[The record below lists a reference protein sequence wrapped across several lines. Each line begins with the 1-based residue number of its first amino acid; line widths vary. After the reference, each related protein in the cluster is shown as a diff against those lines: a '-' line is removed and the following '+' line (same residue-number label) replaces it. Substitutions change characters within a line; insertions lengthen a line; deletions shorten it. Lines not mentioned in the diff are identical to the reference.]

1 MLKTKLRFSVWTF
14 LMTLLF
20 ALGTFASGMANGQS
34 SKRDDAQ
41 IPIVKALRD
50 VSKIYDTKFVYEKS
64 LLEGKTTSFTMKD
77 IKKGK
82 KVEDILKSIL
92 YPKKLVFLY
101 IKENYYTIV
110 SRDRLEQQ
118 HSYLVKNS
126 SSVIYNATTLN
137 NTNSGVIEFASS
149 NNNLLP
155 ESGVKSV
162 MEKVM
167 EHIVTGQVTNSKGE
181 PLVGVSITVKGTI
194 TGTSTNE
201 KGEYSIDVPESST
214 FVFSY
219 VGFATKEL
227 RVDSRSVI
235 DVVMEE
241 TASSLEQVV
250 VVGYGEV
257 QNKYLTGSVS
267 SINGKDLQNIPASG
281 LNKVLGGRAPG
292 VEVTTVSGSPGAS
305 SVIRIR
311 GGNSIQGNN
320 NPLYVVDGVIM
331 GQDYDLNKINIADIQ
346 SVNVLKDATAVAI
359 YGTRGSNGVVLITT
373 KTGKSQQAGK
383 PEVSFSTYT
392 GMQTFVNNI
401 DFLDGPQLA
410 AYANEDATY
419 RGAGLPFLDPTNVPN
434 TDWIG
439 LLTHN
444 APLYNA
450 NVSVSGVSSD
460 QKLNYYLSGGY
471 FNQDGIIR
479 NSGFEK
485 YNFTTNLDFKL
496 SGHVSMGLRGHIT
509 YMHLNNNKVNF
520 SGGEGSLLHGDI
532 PVRSVY
538 DSLGQ
543 FTAENPVSATLQS
556 NPVADSKLKTD
567 YTNSTNILVS
577 LYLQVSPIKNLVFKS
592 TFSPVLDF
600 NKHNFYNPGLLPEK
614 LAINAGGD
622 GGVNSGT
629 TLNLLNENTITYSN
643 NFGTDHKIDLLG
655 GFTWQTEQ
663 NEGVNAHGYAYF
675 NDDQAFNNLGAGADP
690 TRNAI
695 GSDYD
700 SYQLVSWLGRANY
713 TFKNKY
719 LLTLVARADGS
730 SRFAPG
736 NKYSFFPAAALA
748 WRLDQESFIKDLNVF
763 DNLKI
768 KASYGLSGSQSIPSF
783 RTLPILSAVNTTF
796 NGVEQPGVTLGRPA
810 NPELKWETTNELDIG
825 LSAVFFKGRL
835 SFDIDY
841 YNKETRD
848 LLLNM
853 QIPRQTGFN
862 SKLQNIGSIRN
873 QGLDITITSDNIRNK
888 NFQWSTTLN
897 VSGNRNKALNLGGV
911 DHIDLITPTNQ
922 GGVGGR
928 LIIGETVPVF
938 VGVDYLGTWK
948 SQEEIDASGLKGQR
962 LGGPHFDDTNGDK
975 QISIDDF
982 KVLGSPQPDF
992 YGGLQNTFVY
1002 KNFVL
1007 DIFIQGSYGNEI
1019 FNTLTQTAF
1028 FGRAGENKYAITL
1041 NRWTPDNP
1049 TSDIPRAGTVAEFS
1063 AIYNNSYEI
1072 EDGSYLRLKNLQFTY
1087 NLPVQK
1093 WGSFGKVFKDMGVF
1107 FSGENLLLFSHF
1119 KLFDPETSKYGN
1131 GSNQYS
1137 NILAGY
1143 ADGAYP
1149 YAKTYTVGIKASL

>member
-1 MLKTKLRFSVWTF
+1 MNKTQLYLPVLVFFVIF
-14 LMTLLF
+14 LL
-20 ALGTFASGMANGQS
+20 ALQTFATGTIKSTFYEM
-34 SKRDDAQ
+34 KTDLFRDYIHFADH
-41 IPIVKALRD
+41 
-50 VSKIYDTKFVYEKS
+50 FVR
-64 LLEGKTTSFTMKD
+64 GK
-77 IKKGK
+77 
-82 KVEDILKSIL
+82 
-92 YPKKLVFLY
+92 
-101 IKENYYTIV
+101 
-110 SRDRLEQQ
+110 
-118 HSYLVKNS
+118 
-126 SSVIYNATTLN
+126 
-137 NTNSGVIEFASS
+137 
-149 NNNLLP
+149 
-155 ESGVKSV
+155 
-162 MEKVM
+162 
-167 EHIVTGQVTNSKGE
+167 VTNSKGE

-194 TGTSTNE
+194 AGTSTNE
-201 KGEYSIDVPESST
+201 KGEYSIDVPENST
-214 FVFSY
+214 LVFSY

-227 RVDSRSVI
+227 QVNSRSVI
-235 DVVMEE
+235 DVIMEE
-241 TASSLEQVV
+241 NASSLEQVV

-267 SINGKDLQNIPASG
+267 SINGKELQNIPVSG

-305 SVIRIR
+305 GVIRIR

-331 GQDYDLNKINIADIQ
+331 GQDYDLNKLNISDIQ

-373 KTGKSQQAGK
+373 KTGKSGQIGK
-383 PEVSFSTYT
+383 PEVSFSSYT
-392 GMQTFVNNI
+392 GVQTFVNNI
-401 DFLDGPQLA
+401 DFLNGPQLA

-450 NVSVSGVSSD
+450 NVAVSGTSSD
-460 QKLNYYLSGGY
+460 RKLNYYLSGGY
-471 FNQDGIIR
+471 FNQDGIII

-496 SGHVSMGLRGHIT
+496 SNHVSMGLRGHIT

-520 SGGEGSLLHGDI
+520 SGGEGSLLHGII
-532 PVRSVY
+532 PVRSIY

-556 NPVADSKLKTD
+556 NPIADTRLKTD

-577 LYLQVSPIKNLVFKS
+577 LYLQVSPVKNLVFKS
-592 TFSPVLDF
+592 TFSPVLDY

-622 GGVNSGT
+622 GGVNFGT
-629 TLNLLNENTITYSN
+629 TVNLLNENTITYSN

-663 NEGVNAHGYAYF
+663 SEGINAHGYAYF
-675 NDDQAFNNLGAGADP
+675 NDDQSFNNLGAGADP

-835 SFDIDY
+835 SFDMDY
-841 YNKETRD
+841 YNKETKD

-873 QGLDITITSDNIRNK
+873 KGLDITITSENISNK
-888 NFQWSTTLN
+888 NFKWSTTLN

-948 SQEEIDASGLKGQR
+948 TQADIDASGLKGQR

-992 YGGLQNTFVY
+992 YGGLQNTFGY

-1028 FGRAGENKYAITL
+1028 FGRGAENKYAITL

-1072 EDGSYLRLKNLQFTY
+1072 EDGSYLRLKSLQLTY
-1087 NLPVQK
+1087 NLPVKK
-1093 WGSFGKVFKDMGVF
+1093 WGSFGKVFKDMSVF

>member
-1 MLKTKLRFSVWTF
+1 MKLTAI
-14 LMTLLF
+14 LLF
-20 ALGTFASGMANGQS
+20 AACLQVNATGYSQEITLSQNNVSLKKVFKEIESQSGYQFFYKDRLIRNAENVNINVNRASVKDVLDLCLKGKPLSYTILDKIVVLKAEPRMPVAIQALSILPAVPLNIITGMVKDESGNPLAGVSVIIKGTNKGTS
-34 SKRDDAQ
+34 SKADGSFSIDAN
-41 IPIVKALRD
+41 VGD
-50 VSKIYDTKFVYEKS
+50 VLEFTFVGYKNKS
-64 LLEGKTTSFTMKD
+64 VQVG
-77 IKKGK
+77 
-82 KVEDILKSIL
+82 
-92 YPKKLVFLY
+92 
-101 IKENYYTIV
+101 
-110 SRDRLEQQ
+110 Q
-118 HSYLVKNS
+118 
-126 SSVIYNATTLN
+126 
-137 NTNSGVIEFASS
+137 
-149 NNNLLP
+149 NNNI
-155 ESGVKSV
+155 S
-162 MEKVM
+162 
-167 EHIVTGQVTNSKGE
+167 
-181 PLVGVSITVKGTI
+181 
-194 TGTSTNE
+194 
-201 KGEYSIDVPESST
+201 
-214 FVFSY
+214 
-219 VGFATKEL
+219 
-227 RVDSRSVI
+227 
-235 DVVMEE
+235 VVMEIE
-241 TASSLEQVV
+241 ATVGNEVV

-257 QNKYLTGSVS
+257 QSKNLTGSVS
-267 SINGKDLQNIPASG
+267 SISGKSLQNIPASG
-281 LNKVLGGRAPG
+281 VNQVLGGRAPG

-346 SVNVLKDATAVAI
+346 SINVLKDATAVAI
-359 YGTRGSNGVVLITT
+359 YGTRGSNGVVLIST

-383 PEVSFSTYT
+383 PGVSFSTYT

-401 DFLDGPQLA
+401 HFLNGPQLA

-419 RGAGLPFLDPTNVPN
+419 RGAGLPFPDLTNIPN

-450 NVSVSGVSSD
+450 NISVSGVSSD
-460 QKLNYYLSGGY
+460 HKLNYYLSGGY
-471 FNQDGIIR
+471 FNQDGIIK

-485 YNFTTNLDFKL
+485 YNFTTNLDLKL
-496 SGHVSMGLRGHIT
+496 SSYVSIGLRGHIT

-520 SGGEGSLLHGDI
+520 SAGEGSLLHGDI

-538 DSLGQ
+538 DSAGQ

-556 NPVADSKLKTD
+556 NPVADDQLKTD

-577 LYLQVSPIKNLVFKS
+577 VYLQVSPIKNLVFKS
-592 TFSPVLDF
+592 TISPVLDY

-622 GGVNSGT
+622 GGVNSGS
-629 TLNLLNENTITYSN
+629 TLNLLNENTVTYSN
-643 NFGTDHKIDLLG
+643 NFGTDHRIDLLG

-663 NEGVNAHGYAYF
+663 SEGVNAHGYAYF
-675 NDDQAFNNLGAGADP
+675 NDDQTFNNLGAGADP
-690 TRNAI
+690 IRNTI
-695 GSDYD
+695 GSGYD

-713 TFKNKY
+713 TFKNRY

-748 WRLDQESFIKDLNVF
+748 WRLDQESFIQDLNFF
-763 DNLKI
+763 DNLKL

-796 NGVEQPGVTLGRPA
+796 NGVQQPGVSLGRPA
-810 NPELKWETTNELDIG
+810 NPELKWETTQSLDIG
-825 LSAVFFKGRL
+825 LSAVLLKGRL
-835 SFDIDY
+835 SFDLDY
-841 YNKETRD
+841 YNKETKD
-848 LLLNM
+848 LLLDM

-873 QGLDITITSDNIRNK
+873 QGIDITITSDNIINK

-928 LIIGETVPVF
+928 LIIGQTVPVF

-962 LGGPHFDDTNGDK
+962 VGGPHFGDTNGDK

-982 KVLGSPQPDF
+982 KVLGSPEPDF
-992 YGGLQNTFVY
+992 YGGMQNTFTY

-1041 NRWTPDNP
+1041 DRWTPDNP
-1049 TSDIPRAGTVAEFS
+1049 TSDIPRAGTVSEFS
-1063 AIYNNSYEI
+1063 AIYNNTKEI
-1072 EDGSYLRLKNLQFTY
+1072 EDGSYLRLKSLQFTY
-1087 NLPVQK
+1087 NLPVKK
-1093 WGSFGKVFKDMGVF
+1093 WGSFGKVFNDMSVF
-1107 FSGENLLLFSHF
+1107 FSGENLLLFSRF

-1131 GSNQYS
+1131 GGNQYS

-1149 YAKTYTVGIKASL
+1149 YAKTYTVGVKASL

>member
-1 MLKTKLRFSVWTF
+1 MP
-14 LMTLLF
+14 M
-20 ALGTFASGMANGQS
+20 
-34 SKRDDAQ
+34 
-41 IPIVKALRD
+41 
-50 VSKIYDTKFVYEKS
+50 
-64 LLEGKTTSFTMKD
+64 
-77 IKKGK
+77 
-82 KVEDILKSIL
+82 
-92 YPKKLVFLY
+92 
-101 IKENYYTIV
+101 NY
-110 SRDRLEQQ
+110 
-118 HSYLVKNS
+118 
-126 SSVIYNATTLN
+126 
-137 NTNSGVIEFASS
+137 
-149 NNNLLP
+149 
-155 ESGVKSV
+155 
-162 MEKVM
+162 
-167 EHIVTGQVTNSKGE
+167 
-181 PLVGVSITVKGTI
+181 
-194 TGTSTNE
+194 
-201 KGEYSIDVPESST
+201 
-214 FVFSY
+214 
-219 VGFATKEL
+219 
-227 RVDSRSVI
+227 
-235 DVVMEE
+235 
-241 TASSLEQVV
+241 
-250 VVGYGEV
+250 
-257 QNKYLTGSVS
+257 
-267 SINGKDLQNIPASG
+267 
-281 LNKVLGGRAPG
+281 
-292 VEVTTVSGSPGAS
+292 
-305 SVIRIR
+305 
-311 GGNSIQGNN
+311 
-320 NPLYVVDGVIM
+320 
-331 GQDYDLNKINIADIQ
+331 
-346 SVNVLKDATAVAI
+346 
-359 YGTRGSNGVVLITT
+359 
-373 KTGKSQQAGK
+373 
-383 PEVSFSTYT
+383 
-392 GMQTFVNNI
+392 
-401 DFLDGPQLA
+401 
-410 AYANEDATY
+410 ATY

-629 TLNLLNENTITYSN
+629 TLNLLNENTLTYSN

-1072 EDGSYLRLKNLQFTY
+1072 EDGSYLRLKSLQFTY